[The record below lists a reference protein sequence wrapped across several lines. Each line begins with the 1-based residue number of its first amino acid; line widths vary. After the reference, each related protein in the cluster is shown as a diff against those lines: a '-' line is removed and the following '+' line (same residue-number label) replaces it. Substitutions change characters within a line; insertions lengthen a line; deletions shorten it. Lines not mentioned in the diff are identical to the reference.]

1 MKSRDK
7 ESNDMARYRTV
18 NGYSPFIV
26 EFKQPDPFYEGDD
39 YRGGFIVYARE
50 REDAERFA
58 ARNGVV
64 TSYRV
69 VEPENISDDSFPSLS
84 EYKFPGFKGIVTTV
98 FAEHDGSMTP
108 LSGLTYGAREF
119 LRSRD
124 DESRYENL
132 RRELAERYG
141 RLA

>member
-1 MKSRDK
+1 MESRDK
-7 ESNDMARYRTV
+7 ESNYMARYRTV

-39 YRGGFIVYARE
+39 YRE

-64 TSYRV
+64 TPYRV
-69 VEPENISDDSFPSLS
+69 VEPENISDDGFPSLS

-98 FAEHDGSMTP
+98 FVERDGSMTP
-108 LSGLTYGAREF
+108 LAGLTYGAREF

-132 RRELAERYG
+132 RRELTERG
-141 RLA
+141 SRLA